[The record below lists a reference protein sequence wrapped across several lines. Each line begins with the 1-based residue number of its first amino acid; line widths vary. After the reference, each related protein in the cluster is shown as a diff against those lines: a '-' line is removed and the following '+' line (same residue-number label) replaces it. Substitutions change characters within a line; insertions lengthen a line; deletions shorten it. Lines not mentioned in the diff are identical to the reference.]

1 MDRTALKEREKIIEL
16 MGSEMDNQPMASQR
30 VKDGYSALQDA
41 IDEYINAA
49 QEDAFY
55 WGYMTAMKQ
64 CGKGEVPVCQ
74 K

>member
-16 MGSEMDNQPMASQR
+16 MSSEMDNQPMASQR

-41 IDEYINAA
+41 IDEYINAT

-64 CGKGEVPVCQ
+64 CEKAEVAE
-74 K
+74 

>member
-1 MDRTALKEREKIIEL
+1 MEREEIIKIMENEFD
-16 MGSEMDNQPMASQR
+16 SQPMASQR
-30 VKDGYSALQDA
+30 TIDGYSAFHDA
-41 IDEYINAA
+41 VEEYANAV

-64 CGKGEVPVCQ
+64 FKKAGEE

>member
-30 VKDGYSALQDA
+30 VKDSYSALQDA
-41 IDEYINAA
+41 IDEYIVAA

-64 CGKGEVPVCQ
+64 CERNGVA
-74 K
+74 

>member
-1 MDRTALKEREKIIEL
+1 MDRTALKEREKILKI
-16 MGSEMDNQPMASQR
+16 MSDTMDNQPMASQR
-30 VKDGYSALQDA
+30 TRDGYSALQDA

-64 CGKGEVPVCQ
+64 REKAGGVR
-74 K
+74 

>member
-1 MDRTALKEREKIIEL
+1 
-16 MGSEMDNQPMASQR
+16 MDNQPMASER
-30 VKDGYSALQDA
+30 TRNGYSALQDV
-41 IDEYINAA
+41 IEEYCSAV

>member
-1 MDRTALKEREKIIEL
+1 MDRTVLEEREKIIEL
-16 MGSEMDNQPMASQR
+16 MGSETDNQPMASQR
-30 VKDGYSALQDA
+30 VKDGYSALHDA
-41 IDEYINAA
+41 IDEYINTA

-64 CGKGEVPVCQ
+64 CERGETPVCQ

>member
-1 MDRTALKEREKIIEL
+1 MDRTVLEEREKIIEL

-30 VKDGYSALQDA
+30 VRDGYSALQDA

-64 CGKGEVPVCQ
+64 CEKGEVPVCQ